1 MFVISAIPSL
11 YFVNIVISTSLS
23 LGLIFGF
30 AIMQSF
36 NAIVGW
42 FAERFTDE
50 SEEKIAQ
57 RKLRQGMM
65 EGMYCMNTSPEDDP
79 ASVHIPTVEDNVP
92 SD

>member
-11 YFVNIVISTSLS
+11 YLVNIVISTSLS

-30 AIMQSF
+30 AIMKSF

-42 FAERFTDE
+42 FSERFTDE

-65 EGMYCMNTSPEDDP
+65 EGMQHVTVQPSPEDDP
-79 ASVHIPTVEDNVP
+79 AS
-92 SD
+92 